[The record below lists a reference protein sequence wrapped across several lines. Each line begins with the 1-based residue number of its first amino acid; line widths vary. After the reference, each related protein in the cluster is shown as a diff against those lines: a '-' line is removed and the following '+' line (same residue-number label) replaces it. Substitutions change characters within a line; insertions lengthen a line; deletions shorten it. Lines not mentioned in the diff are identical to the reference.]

1 MPWPDFTE
9 LSFGYCF
16 LREFESRHVAGGTF
30 PKAPDFISQYKEAT
44 KGYDVEIAVDSAAP
58 VFLQFKRSFVLTTR
72 NAKEIQ
78 DGHYD
83 DPKIYRMNLHKSGAH
98 RQHRALQKLES
109 AGSDVFYVTSQM
121 HTSADFASAY
131 SAGNIVSGGT
141 AVFSP
146 SEIVLPDYTREHHV
160 SFRAS
165 DAFGFVYSSEARQFE
180 RRFRETEKWL
190 SILLERPRTRE
201 ENRKHLKNVVEQ
213 LGSNLPPTSTLRKM
227 LDGKDDPVVQASI
240 LAYFLL
246 DAHLTFAKATPDKS
260 I

>member
-16 LREFESRHVAGGTF
+16 LREFENRYVSGGAF
-30 PKAPDFISQYKEAT
+30 PKAPDFISQYDEAT
-44 KGYDVEIAVDSAAP
+44 EGYDVELAIDGATP

-78 DGHYD
+78 DGHYV
-83 DPKIYRMNLHKSGAH
+83 DPKIYRMNLHKSGAY
-98 RQHRALQKLES
+98 RQHKALQKLES
-109 AGSDVFYVTSQM
+109 AGSDVYYVTSQI
-121 HTSADFASAY
+121 HTTTEFTSAY
-131 SAGNIVSGGT
+131 TAGHIVSGGT

-146 SEIVLPDYTREHHV
+146 SEIVLPDFTRDHHV
-160 SFRAS
+160 SFRTS
-165 DAFGFVYSSEARQFE
+165 DNFGYVYSSEARQFE
-180 RRFRETEKWL
+180 RRFRETDKWL
-190 SILLERPRTRE
+190 SVMLAQPRTRQ

-213 LGSNLPPTSTLRKM
+213 LRSDLGLRSPLRKI
-227 LDGKDDPVVQASI
+227 LDGKDDPVLQASI

-246 DAHLTFAKATPDKS
+246 DAHLTFAKAAPDKS

>member
-30 PKAPDFISQYKEAT
+30 PKAPDFISQYDEAT
-44 KGYDVEIAVDSAAP
+44 KGYDVELAIDSATP

-78 DGHYD
+78 DGHYL
-83 DPKIYRMNLHKSGAH
+83 DPKIYRMNLHKSGAY
-98 RQHRALQKLES
+98 RQHKALQNLES
-109 AGSDVFYVTSQM
+109 DGSSVFYITSQI
-121 HTSADFASAY
+121 HTSTEFARAY
-131 SAGNIVSGGT
+131 STGNIVSRGT
-141 AVFSP
+141 AVFIP
-146 SEIVLPDYTREHHV
+146 SEIVLPDFTRDHHV

-165 DAFGFVYSSEARQFE
+165 DAFGYVYSSEGRQFE
-180 RRFRETEKWL
+180 RGFAQTDNWL
-190 SILLERPRTRE
+190 PVLFERARTSE
-201 ENRKHLKNVVEQ
+201 ENRKHLKIVVER
-213 LGSNLPPTSTLRKM
+213 LRSNLGPRSPLRRI
-227 LDGKDDPVVQASI
+227 LNGQSDPVTQASI

-260 I
+260 M

>member
-16 LREFESRHVAGGTF
+16 LREFESQHVAGGSF

-44 KGYDVEIAVDSAAP
+44 KGYDVEIAIDCATP

-78 DGHYD
+78 DGHYA
-83 DPKIYRMNLHKSGAH
+83 DPKIYRMNLHKSGAY
-98 RQHRALQKLES
+98 RQHKALQKLES
-109 AGSDVFYVTSQM
+109 AGSNVFYVTSQM
-121 HTSADFASAY
+121 HTPTDFANAY
-131 SAGNIVSGGT
+131 SAGHIVSGGT

-146 SEIVLPDYTREHHV
+146 SEIVLPDFTREHHV

-165 DAFGFVYSSEARQFE
+165 DAFGYVYSSEARQFE
-180 RRFRETEKWL
+180 RRFRETDKWL
-190 SILLERPRTRE
+190 SILREQPRTRE
-201 ENRKHLKNVVEQ
+201 ENRKHLKNIVEQ
-213 LGSNLPPTSTLRKM
+213 LESNLGQRSPLRRM
-227 LDGKDDPVVQASI
+227 LDGKDDPVLQASI

-246 DAHLTFAKATPDKS
+246 DTHLTFAKATPDKS